1 MIAPL
6 AARHAFTCARRPLFY
21 TPIAMMFAH
30 HQSQPER
37 AVCPAALVHSR
48 FEDASDECLERGFLA
63 SGGVATAEE
72 VSLLLRR
79 HCEQPLSQLAR
90 WIVGRSVI
98 HFERNGQMLLPL
110 FQFNVDDMSILP
122 AVHST
127 LAHLDPSLDANETA
141 RWFVTPNA
149 ALDGDQ
155 PVRRM
160 ASDAESVIAAA
171 RAHQLVEAEWS

>member
-1 MIAPL
+1 MRA
-6 AARHAFTCARRPLFY
+6 CALLPPFH
-21 TPIAMMFAH
+21 TPIDMMFAH
-30 HQSQPER
+30 HQAQYER
-37 AVCPAALVHSR
+37 AVCPAALIHR
-48 FEDASDECLERGFLA
+48 CLEDASDDCLERSFLA

-110 FQFNVDDMSILP
+110 FQFNVDDMSLLP
-122 AVHST
+122 AVPST
-127 LAHLDPSLDANETA
+127 LAHLDPTLDANETA

-149 ALDGDQ
+149 ELDGDQ

>member
-1 MIAPL
+1 
-6 AARHAFTCARRPLFY
+6 
-21 TPIAMMFAH
+21 MMFAH
-30 HQSQPER
+30 HEAQQDR
-37 AVCPAALVHSR
+37 APCPAAFIRPAFDDS
-48 FEDASDECLERGFLA
+48 SDERLERGFLA
-63 SGGVATAEE
+63 CGGVATAEE

-122 AVHST
+122 TVHST
-127 LAHLDPSLDANETA
+127 LVHFESTLDANETA

-149 ALDGDQ
+149 ALGGEQ

-160 ASDAESVIAAA
+160 SNDAESVIAAA
-171 RAHQLVEAEWS
+171 RTHQLVDAEWS